1 MKEVRIRNY
10 FIVENIVLL
19 VLGVVII
26 SSIVFIILML
36 NGIIEIESQDK
47 VIELLLII
55 NGVFLFFGVSLKVVL
70 SVHFLKKVDR
80 EFNKVLHLGEEVLK
94 GNISD
99 DVHIEGIYEIR
110 ELGKIIQKIKVLEDF
125 RSKIRNEI
133 TGLLDSYSEIE
144 GIVKEIYDSINSQA
158 VAIDKANVSF
168 ENIFISI
175 KDVNS
180 KEKQAIENNQLVS
193 EKIEYTL
200 QHIDEIFENLNILTS
215 HAEQIEGVIEL
226 IGEIADQTDLL
237 SLNAAMEAAR
247 AGESGRGFG
256 VVASEVRK
264 LADRSSTATQKIGE
278 MISVL
283 FEKIKNV
290 SGTAVIIRKNVE
302 EMKFKTSENNRF
314 IDNIFNAIEEA
325 LVKINDVRVAVDYI
339 LTLTLDNTKNVDNIV
354 RVNKNLKRVI
364 EEMTD
369 LMEMLAKLKR
379 EV

>member
-70 SVHFLKKVDR
+70 SVHFSKKVDR

-226 IGEIADQTDLL
+226 IGEIVDQTDLL

>member
-70 SVHFLKKVDR
+70 SVHFSKKVDR

>member
-70 SVHFLKKVDR
+70 SVHFSKKVDR

-314 IDNIFNAIEEA
+314 MDNIFNAIEEA